1 MSLTS
6 KAQQYDVLVKELFRL
21 LDITEETDDGRVFR
35 PNRISSCRALDAEKL
50 NQVLIELKRTLEDFG
65 WLRKA

>member
-21 LDITEETDDGRVFR
+21 LDLREETDEGRVFQPVQIYCSR
-35 PNRISSCRALDAEKL
+35 EMDRIKL
-50 NQVLIELKRTLEDFG
+50 ERVLAELKSTLGDG
-65 WLRKA
+65 T

>member
-21 LDITEETDDGRVFR
+21 LDITEETDDGRVFH

-50 NQVLIELKRTLEDFG
+50 NQVLVHLRYTLEDFG
-65 WLRKA
+65 

>member
-21 LDITEETDDGRVFR
+21 LDLKEETDDGRVFR
-35 PNRISSCRALDAEKL
+35 PIQISCSREMDRLQFEK
-50 NQVLIELKRTLEDFG
+50 VLVELKRTLEDFG
-65 WLRKA
+65 

>member
-21 LDITEETDDGRVFR
+21 LDITETTDDGRVFR
-35 PNRISSCRALDAEKL
+35 PNRISSCRAMDAEKL
-50 NQVLIELKRTLEDFG
+50 NQVLVELKRTLEDFG
-65 WLRKA
+65 

>member
-1 MSLTS
+1 MSLKS
-6 KAQQYDVLVKELFRL
+6 KCDQYDVLVKELFRL

-50 NQVLIELKRTLEDFG
+50 QKVLVALKHTMEDFG
-65 WLRKA
+65 

>member
-1 MSLTS
+1 MSLKS
-6 KAQQYDVLVKELFRL
+6 KCDQYDVLVKELFEL

-50 NQVLIELKRTLEDFG
+50 QKVLVALKHTLEDFG
-65 WLRKA
+65 

>member
-21 LDITEETDDGRVFR
+21 LDITEETDEGRVFH
-35 PNRISSCRALDAEKL
+35 PNRISSCRVLDGEKL
-50 NQVLIELKRTLEDFG
+50 EQVLKELRNTVEDWG
-65 WLRKA
+65 

>member
-35 PNRISSCRALDAEKL
+35 PVQIYCSREHDRLQL
-50 NQVLIELKRTLEDFG
+50 NKILVHLRYTLEDFG
-65 WLRKA
+65 

>member
-35 PNRISSCRALDAEKL
+35 PNRITSCRALDAEKL
-50 NQVLIELKRTLEDFG
+50 NKVLVELKRTMEDFG
-65 WLRKA
+65 